1 MKEIINNIADQL
13 LKGIKKRYG
22 DNHEKVSDVKS
33 FWFYQKYLLFS
44 VANSKRLFGKDNP
57 TLILLTKMAESKLIP
72 GQMIDFYQSNT
83 NIIDNLIESGSQ
95 LYDCDE
101 NELAD
106 CYENLLN
113 IELALSKD
121 SISLQIG
128 KSSRDATGSYY
139 TPKELAYATA
149 KKALSNVVFL
159 ESQKQAIEAALRGN
173 VPTAHNRKLK
183 L

>member
-22 DNHEKVSDVKS
+22 DNHEKVSEVKS

-101 NELAD
+101 NYNYEVIDLGRDVAPERIAD
-106 CYENLLN
+106 EVIKNKVILE
-113 IELALSKD
+113 ID
-121 SISLQIG
+121 
-128 KSSRDATGSYY
+128 
-139 TPKELAYATA
+139 KE
-149 KKALSNVVFL
+149 
-159 ESQKQAIEAALRGN
+159 
-173 VPTAHNRKLK
+173 
-183 L
+183 